1 MSRTATTPCR
11 TLRSLFCLILS
22 GLATAGCASGR
33 EMHKAARQHLIGWPA
48 VKTTDRRPIGL
59 VAALILVLA
68 TPLLGCAPQRTIEAV
83 DILREVAEIPDP
95 ERSQEQPE
103 RRIVTFGTEGR
114 QHEGDLYV
122 LHEPPKA
129 GMIMVPGVAP
139 AGREDPRLVAF
150 AGTFARARFEV
161 LVPDVEGMRQ
171 ARVSA
176 ADARVLADA
185 VLFMAGRDPERP
197 LGMAALSFALGPSV
211 LALFEPGI
219 EAHTDFILAI
229 GGYYDLE
236 QALTYFTTGHY
247 RLSPDEPWRHR
258 ELNGGGKWAFVL
270 ANADRIEDRRDE
282 EILQRMAERK
292 IMDSAADVSDLAERL
307 GPEGHS
313 VYALMTNDD
322 PERVTDLVEALPPA
336 VQAEIRALDLSR
348 RPIETLDVAFIL
360 IHGRDDPVIPFTQSV
375 IFAET
380 MKPGR
385 AHLYLIDNLD
395 HVNPEPAG
403 LADSIKMV
411 QAVYRLLSI
420 RDGRS
425 RSSL

>member
-1 MSRTATTPCR
+1 MCVRSEDGERGAPAPRRLAAVRTA
-11 TLRSLFCLILS
+11 
-22 GLATAGCASGR
+22 G
-33 EMHKAARQHLIGWPA
+33 
-48 VKTTDRRPIGL
+48 RRPV

-68 TPLLGCAPQRTIEAV
+68 TPFLGCAPQRTIEAV
-83 DILREVAEIPDP
+83 DILRQVAEIPDP
-95 ERSQEQPE
+95 ERSQEQPK
-103 RRIVTFGTEGR
+103 RRIVTFGIEGR

-122 LHEPPKA
+122 PHEPPKA

-171 ARVSA
+171 ARVGA

-185 VLFMAGRDPERP
+185 VLFMAGRDSERP

-219 EAHTDFILAI
+219 EAHTDFVLAI

-258 ELNGGGKWAFVL
+258 ELNGWGKWAFVL

-292 IMDSAADVSDLAERL
+292 IMDPAADVSDLAEKL
-307 GPEGHS
+307 GPEGRS

-322 PERVTDLVEALPPA
+322 PERVTDLVEALPRA
-336 VQAEIRALDLSR
+336 VGAEIRALDLSR
-348 RPIETLDVAFIL
+348 RPIEALDVEFIL
-360 IHGRDDPVIPFTQSV
+360 IHGRDDPVIPFTESV
-375 IFAET
+375 AFAESIE
-380 MKPGR
+380 PGR
-385 AHLYLIDNLD
+385 AHLYLIENLD
-395 HVNPEPAG
+395 HVNPEGAS
-403 LADSIKMV
+403 LMDTLKMA

-420 RDGRS
+420 RDRRS
-425 RSSL
+425 